1 MATEPALIG
10 GVLGNITDRKQEVD
24 AGPIS
29 YAVAVTPSDDTDLTS
44 ACRGIYVGGTGNV
57 KATLVGGEDITFVA
71 LVAGVLHGIR
81 ATRIWST
88 GTTATSIV
96 AVR

>member
-1 MATEPALIG
+1 MATEPAYIG
-10 GVLGNITDRKQEVD
+10 GVLSNVTDKKQEVD

-29 YAVAVTPSDDTDLTS
+29 YGIAVTPSDSVDLTNP
-44 ACRGIYVGGTGNV
+44 CRGIYVGVSGNV
-57 KATLVGGEDITFVA
+57 AVVLAGGETVTFVN

-81 ATRIWST
+81 ATRILST

>member
-1 MATEPALIG
+1 MSGYSTGTHAAPSPDIVSG
-10 GVLGNITDRKQEVD
+10 QGD
-24 AGPIS
+24 PIS
-29 YAVAVTPSDDTDLTS
+29 YGVAVTPNDGSDL
-44 ACRGIYVGGTGNV
+44 ANPCRGIYVGVTGNV
-57 KATLVGGEDITFVA
+57 KVTLRGGEDVTFVGLA
-71 LVAGVLHGIR
+71 AGVLHGIR